1 MLSVGTDSRQVW
13 KFDAKGSG
21 FALDR
26 TATASPGQALPAP
39 WVFKDWRALW
49 QRKLNVAW
57 LPPEHVFLRVA
68 HFPVAS
74 YEETCSMVELQL
86 EKLSPVPVT
95 QIVWTIHVL
104 PEPQDNQQTV
114 VVLIVSRD
122 VVEEF
127 LGQLEGQG
135 FLADRLDLSLLD
147 QLQATPVTEDGAW
160 VYAENGG
167 PKGTALVAWWFGG
180 VLRNLSLLNLPAAG
194 DRAAQMRQQL
204 LQPAWAGELE
214 GWLTANPAWH
224 LVADEA
230 AAREW
235 EPVLRQ
241 AMDEP
246 IRIIAPLAPA
256 DLAALTARRA
266 AQASGQANLLPA
278 EFTKRYQQQF
288 VDRLWMRLLFAI
300 GGAYLL
306 GCLIY
311 FAMMSL
317 ALYQKESVQQQV
329 RSLSN
334 TYTNALQLKARY
346 QVLQDRQDLKFA
358 GLDCWKLVAEQ
369 LPEGATLRGMD
380 FADGRKLRLE
390 GDCPSDALLSVIEFS
405 GALRKAQVRGQPMFD
420 PLKGDSFTQT
430 ANQGGA
436 TVRWGFSLEL
446 NRPEEQ

>member
-1 MLSVGTDSRQVW
+1 M
-13 KFDAKGSG
+13 
-21 FALDR
+21 
-26 TATASPGQALPAP
+26 
-39 WVFKDWRALW
+39 
-49 QRKLNVAW
+49 
-57 LPPEHVFLRVA
+57 
-68 HFPVAS
+68 
-74 YEETCSMVELQL
+74 
-86 EKLSPVPVT
+86 
-95 QIVWTIHVL
+95 
-104 PEPQDNQQTV
+104 
-114 VVLIVSRD
+114 
-122 VVEEF
+122 
-127 LGQLEGQG
+127 
-135 FLADRLDLSLLD
+135 
-147 QLQATPVTEDGAW
+147 
-160 VYAENGG
+160 
-167 PKGTALVAWWFGG
+167 
-180 VLRNLSLLNLPAAG
+180 
-194 DRAAQMRQQL
+194 
-204 LQPAWAGELE
+204 
-214 GWLTANPAWH
+214 
-224 LVADEA
+224 ADEA